1 MKTNE
6 MLYMHVLS
14 IEDNLQL
21 IAQITR
27 EGILTVTIV
36 TATES
41 YCKQDTSN
49 VCRFIYV
56 NCVRIM

>member
-41 YCKQDTSN
+41 YCKCVQ
-49 VCRFIYV
+49 IYT
-56 NCVRIM
+56 